1 MMEQLSLTDAERVRD
16 DAIARAE
23 RHALQEWKDTTMDI
37 IKVLAIAYPTF
48 TTDDV
53 WLELNRTP
61 HVGTHEPRALGS
73 MIRAAYKLGW
83 IVPTQEYENS
93 TRPECHA
100 RPVKVWRSRLY
111 QSLEG

>member
-23 RHALQEWKDTTMDI
+23 RHALQQWKDLTMAT
-37 IKVLAIAYPTF
+37 IKELAVMCPRF

-53 WLELNRTP
+53 WIELSRTP
-61 HVGTHEPRALGS
+61 DVAKHEPRALGS

-83 IVPTQEYENS
+83 VAPTDQYVKS
-93 TRPECHA
+93 RRPECHA
-100 RPVKVWRSRLY
+100 RPVKVWRSRFW
-111 QSLEG
+111 ED